1 MTSIAWVSLSVQQ
14 NGEFSK
20 KVRLVRNVVPRRH
33 LQLVLSTYPYHRLP
47 RTDPFVPSL
56 SIRTIIKG
64 CEDGYIC
71 AVAPGI

>member
-1 MTSIAWVSLSVQQ
+1 MTSIASVSLLIQK

-20 KVRLVRNVVPRRH
+20 KVRPVRNVVRRH

-47 RTDPFVPSL
+47 RSGPFGPSL

-64 CEDGYIC
+64 REDGYIC
-71 AVAPGI
+71 AVAWGI